1 MVEQETQKNST
12 VINPNDPN
20 EDKFAKLEAKIHKK
34 ESKDSDD
41 YVQTLATR
49 EKLERDFV
57 EDKIYITFNSSPETR
72 RTVIARRP
80 TQKEFLEILN
90 LSIQAAKYEGRG
102 DPESL
107 EQLIKISNNLN
118 KIAANLCV
126 DKRLDEDFWQNRV
139 SFSTL
144 QNFIAEIINSS
155 NKPSIGQ
162 VGEAE
167 LKSFR

>member
-1 MVEQETQKNST
+1 MEEQEKQTI
-12 VINPNDPN
+12 INPE
-20 EDKFAKLEAKIHKK
+20 EDKFANLEKKINKKK
-34 ESKDSDD
+34 EVNAEE

-49 EKLERDFV
+49 EKLERDFT
-57 EDKIYITFNSSPETR
+57 EDKVYITFNSSPETR

-107 EQLIKISNNLN
+107 EQLIKISSNLN
-118 KIAANLCV
+118 KIAANLCT
-126 DKRLDEDFWQNRV
+126 DKRLDADFWQNST

-155 NKPSIGQ
+155 NKPSIGK
-162 VGEAE
+162 VGEDE
-167 LKSFR
+167 MKSFRGK